1 MTKNRHRQ
9 ELIVKVGRAGRIF
22 KCELTGCLQCH
33 LVRSLI
39 FHGGSFIG
47 STQFA
52 PRKETLV
59 NAATERE
66 CSQITL
72 VYAANERECSQS
84 SCNAD
89 CGDEAIVKAAENCSG
104 MATLRAW
111 KW

>member
-1 MTKNRHRQ
+1 MT
-9 ELIVKVGRAGRIF
+9 AD
-22 KCELTGCLQCH
+22 
-33 LVRSLI
+33 
-39 FHGGSFIG
+39 FIG

-52 PRKETLV
+52 TRKETLV
-59 NAATERE
+59 NAANEPE

-72 VYAANERECSQS
+72 VNAANERVCSQS

-89 CGDEAIVKAAENCSG
+89 CGDEAMVKAAENCSV